1 MSSDFNYN
9 FGLVVDEIFKLGYA
23 IKSRCFD
30 TKKNSYFD
38 SSQRII
44 YTRIEVN
51 IVSLL
56 LWTNSLGLGILYEP
70 QLTGTVAQKNYIL
83 NTRNKKNQE

>member
-9 FGLVVDEIFKLGYA
+9 FGLVVEEIFKLGHA

-30 TKKNSYFD
+30 TKNNSYFD

-56 LWTNSLGLGILYEP
+56 LWTNSLGFGILYEP
-70 QLTGTVAQKNYIL
+70 QLTGTVAQKNYV
-83 NTRNKKNQE
+83 NTRQ